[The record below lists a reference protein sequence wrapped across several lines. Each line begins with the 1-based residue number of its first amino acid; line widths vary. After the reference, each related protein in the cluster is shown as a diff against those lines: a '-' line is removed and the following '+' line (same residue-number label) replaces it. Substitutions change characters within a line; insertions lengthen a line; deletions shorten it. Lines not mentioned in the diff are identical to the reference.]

1 MFAVH
6 CGSRRMGKTFDGTVT
21 EGSLQAFAEVAG
33 KKLPNERARHG
44 RGKKSD
50 TDDDELA
57 KSLQSCA
64 GNHEGDRTAED
75 VCEGYRR
82 HRHDHGARDSSHEQP
97 GQCASLAEQALHG
110 MPSVCS
116 RVVEPA
122 TVVLGPSRSP
132 SLIVSTVP
140 FACRAPRS
148 VEKAGPAVCPT
159 RRCCTLLCPAVSP
172 LRRLR
177 AGAQ

>member
-132 SLIVSTVP
+132 SLIVSTLSH
-140 FACRAPRS
+140 ACGNSDLSQR
-148 VEKAGPAVCPT
+148 GGLAVCLT
-159 RRCCTLLCPAVSP
+159 RRRCTC
-172 LRRLR
+172 LRRDEKRLPCLR
-177 AGAQ
+177 VGAQ